1 MTLIQTDPPLAE
13 PVTLAELKAHLR
25 IDTSDEDDLLE
36 SLIRVAR
43 AHLEAVTGVA
53 LISQG
58 FRLVLDDWPRSE
70 VISLMKTP
78 VQTIDAILVY
88 DADGVAQDLDL
99 SGLLLDGSAQPARL
113 MVRERSRPG
122 PPINGIEIEFTAGFG
137 AGTDVPPE
145 LKRAMLIHAAH
156 LYEFRG
162 AVTRD
167 MQPASIPVGYERLI
181 APWQRRAL

>member
-25 IDTSDEDDLLE
+25 IDAGDEDELLE

-53 LISQG
+53 LMNQG
-58 FRLVLDDWPRSE
+58 FRLCLDDWPRSE
-70 VISLMKTP
+70 VIQLMRTP
-78 VQTIDAILVY
+78 VQTVDAILLY
-88 DADGVAQDLDL
+88 DADGVEQNLEL
-99 SGLLLDGSAQPARL
+99 SGVLLDGTAQPARL
-113 MVRERSRPG
+113 VVRKQQRPG
-122 PPINGIEIEFTAGFG
+122 QPINGIEIEFTAGFG
-137 AGTDVPPE
+137 SATEVPPE

-162 AVTRD
+162 AVSPD
-167 MQPASIPVGYERLI
+167 MQPAAIPQGYDRLI

>member
-25 IDTSDEDDLLE
+25 IDATDEDDLLAG
-36 SLIRVAR
+36 LIRVAR
-43 AHLEAVTGVA
+43 AHLENVTGTA

-58 FRLVLDDWPRSE
+58 FRLALDDWPKGG
-70 VISLMKTP
+70 VIQLMRAP

-88 DADGVAQDLDL
+88 DADGVAQAQDL
-99 SGLLLDGSAQPARL
+99 SGLLLDGSARPARL
-113 MVRERSRPG
+113 VIRERLRPG
-122 PPINGIEIEFTAGFG
+122 QAINGIEIEFTAGFG

-145 LKRAMLIHAAH
+145 LKRAILMHAAY

-162 AVTRD
+162 AVTPD
-167 MQPASIPVGYERLI
+167 MQPAAVPPGYERLI
-181 APWQRRAL
+181 APWLRKVL